1 MVCRVAG
8 AAGACG
14 GLGHSPLSSSF
25 SGGSPVENSELQ
37 LETTCLETEDVPLKE
52 KSQCLSAQMTV
63 LGHYLLFS
71 CASSR
76 VFMGRYQGKCRNNA
90 CFCLGFNL
98 NYRSPS
104 SRSRPGRQPPLDA
117 KLCQSVEAGWGALL
131 PGGGAL
137 LLHGFCFRGLLGIL
151 SAGQNGD
158 DISVASCY
166 FLS

>member
-90 CFCLGFNL
+90 SFCLGFNL

-104 SRSRPGRQPPLDA
+104 SRCRPGRQPPPGRWTLPERGGWVGCA
-117 KLCQSVEAGWGALL
+117 SSWWGCAASSWVLLSRAAGDLECWAEWG
-131 PGGGAL
+131 
-137 LLHGFCFRGLLGIL
+137 
-151 SAGQNGD
+151 
-158 DISVASCY
+158 
-166 FLS
+166 